1 MYPGDLDSEVQS
13 LSYLVV
19 FRVDVSGLEDS
30 IALLIDNVVLAHEEA
45 TFDVAVVRVA
55 DFCLDMLAS
64 YGD

>member
-45 TFDVAVVRVA
+45 TFDVAVVGVA

-64 YGD
+64 YGY